1 MNVSVVIPAHNEER
15 FLPRCLDSVRK
26 ASDVFGEVV
35 EIVVV
40 CNRCSDRTE
49 SIARSYGCRTLTD
62 DSRCLAHIRNRGVA
76 AAAGEI
82 VLTIDADSW
91 MTPGL
96 IREAVEKLRS
106 GRYVGGGVRI
116 YPERVSLG
124 IVCSLLAVAPFVV
137 FRGVSYGLFWFR
149 KSDFDL
155 IGGFD
160 ESLVSAEDVN
170 FALRLKALG
179 KKTGRGYGTIRRNY
193 IWTSCR
199 KFDRFGDWY
208 LARNPRLVATLIS
221 GRNRDAA
228 DGFYYDSGETK
239 S

>member
-62 DSRCLAHIRNRGVA
+62 DSRCLAHIRYRGVA

-96 IREAVEKLRS
+96 IREVVE
-106 GRYVGGGVRI
+106 
-116 YPERVSLG
+116 
-124 IVCSLLAVAPFVV
+124 
-137 FRGVSYGLFWFR
+137 
-149 KSDFDL
+149 
-155 IGGFD
+155 
-160 ESLVSAEDVN
+160 
-170 FALRLKALG
+170 
-179 KKTGRGYGTIRRNY
+179 
-193 IWTSCR
+193 
-199 KFDRFGDWY
+199 
-208 LARNPRLVATLIS
+208 
-221 GRNRDAA
+221 
-228 DGFYYDSGETK
+228 
-239 S
+239 